1 MLLSHKRQSTSICS
15 GDYKSETFLL
25 KLFQI
30 LQNNTYSQCIH
41 WSEDGSSIVISNI
54 TFLTK
59 KVLPK
64 FFKHNNYASFVRQL
78 NMYNF
83 HKVRNNSK
91 KKENAQIFRHEKFT
105 RDQDWDTILNIKR
118 KIKCELNLDKKSSI
132 PKDDIDKLQHYSDSL
147 RNKLVSKSILEHMIV
162 FLLDKT
168 KETIET
174 QNKLKKEVDELKRK
188 NSFLESQLL
197 KQSTVKKLSAGISLV
212 SQALMKANLKG
223 NNTFKQMIYTILQR
237 KYSSNMSTTSSVTS
251 PTESTPNTNEIHQ
264 SESFSIKNDSLDLVN
279 DFCSSSASS
288 YINCDNSENV
298 DANWSKIFNLDFSV
312 DI

>member
-1 MLLSHKRQSTSICS
+1 MLLNHKRQSSSSCS

-30 LQNNTYSQCIH
+30 LQNNTYTQCIH
-41 WSEDGSSIVISNI
+41 WSEDGSSVEISNI

-59 KVLPK
+59 KILPK

-83 HKVRNNSK
+83 HKVRNNSN
-91 KKENAQIFRHEKFT
+91 KKENIQIFRHEKFT

-132 PKDDIDKLQHYSDSL
+132 PNNDIDKLQHYSDAL

-174 QNKLKKEVDELKRK
+174 QNKLQKEVDELKRK

-197 KQSTVKKLSAGISLV
+197 KDSNVKKLTAGISLV
-212 SQALMKANLKG
+212 SQALMKANSKG
-223 NNTFKQMIYTILQR
+223 SNTFKQMIYTLMQR
-237 KYSSNMSTTSSVTS
+237 KYSSSNMSTMTS
-251 PTESTPNTNEIHQ
+251 PTESTPSTNTIPQNELIQ
-264 SESFSIKNDSLDLVN
+264 INDNSLDLIG

-312 DI
+312 DV